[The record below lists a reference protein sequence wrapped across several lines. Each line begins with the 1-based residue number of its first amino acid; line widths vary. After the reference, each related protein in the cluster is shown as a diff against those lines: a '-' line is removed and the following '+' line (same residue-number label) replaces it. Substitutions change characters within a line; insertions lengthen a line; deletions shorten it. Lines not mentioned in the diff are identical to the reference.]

1 MRAKRFNIDW
11 IYSGSF
17 SEEVILKDPKDEL
30 ETQRDQTYGH
40 QGGRVGW
47 DELGDWD

>member
-17 SEEVILKDPKDEL
+17 SEEVTLKDPKDEM
-30 ETQRDQTYGH
+30 ETQTERSNIWTPRGK
-40 QGGRVGW
+40 GGVG
-47 DELGDWD
+47 